1 MPNAKI
7 IHDSSKLAAGNYL
20 SAAIRDIDAEFG
32 EGYARAHPELVAA
45 FMQTAVMDYSSGI
58 ASESL
63 HEAISQIRDAL
74 DAIASALE
82 SVADQIGAE

>member
-1 MPNAKI
+1 MPNDKI

-20 SAAIRDIDAEFG
+20 NAAIRDIDAEFG

-63 HEAISQIRDAL
+63 HEAVGQIKGAL
-74 DAIASALE
+74 DDIASALE